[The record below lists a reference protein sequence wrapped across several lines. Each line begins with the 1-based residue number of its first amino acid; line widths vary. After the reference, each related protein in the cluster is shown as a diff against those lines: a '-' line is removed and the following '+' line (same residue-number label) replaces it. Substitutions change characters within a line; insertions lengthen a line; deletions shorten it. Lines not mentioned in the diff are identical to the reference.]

1 MKDVRELDF
10 IDRIAILVSSVVY
23 ILGMSFVVAV
33 LLFVLDI
40 PKIIIFMIQDILND
54 NVKLLIIWLGIATF
68 SMISYIVFHLLKVVW
83 FHIKRIHYLL
93 KNDIIKVE
101 TDRHLYFMPRSDALE
116 AMINYMESER
126 ENEKRK
132 TSEESL

>member
-23 ILGMSFVVAV
+23 ILGMSFVAAA

-40 PKIIIFMIQDILND
+40 PKIIMFMIQDILND
-54 NVKLLIIWLGIATF
+54 NVKLLIVWLGIATF
-68 SMISYIVFHLLKVVW
+68 SIVSYIVFHLLKAVW

-101 TDRHLYFMPRSDALE
+101 TCRHLYFMSRSDALE

>member
-1 MKDVRELDF
+1 MKDIRELDF

-23 ILGMSFVVAV
+23 ILGMSFVAAA

-40 PKIIIFMIQDILND
+40 PKIIMFMIQDILND
-54 NVKLLIIWLGIATF
+54 NVNLLIMWLGIATF
-68 SMISYIVFHLLKVVW
+68 SVISYIVFHLLKVVW
-83 FHIKRIHYLL
+83 FHIKRIYYLL

-101 TDRHLYFMPRSDALE
+101 TCGHLYFMPRSDALE

>member
-10 IDRIAILVSSVVY
+10 IDKIAILVSSVVY
-23 ILGMSFVVAV
+23 ILGMSFVAAA

-40 PKIIIFMIQDILND
+40 PKIIMFMIQDILND
-54 NVKLLIIWLGIATF
+54 NVKLLIVWLGIATF
-68 SMISYIVFHLLKVVW
+68 SVVSYIVFHLLKVVW

-101 TDRHLYFMPRSDALE
+101 TCGHLYFMPRSDALE
-116 AMINYMESER
+116 TMINYMESER